1 MERPLVVGVDG
12 SDPSLSALDWAAA
25 EAALHGVPLTVLYA
39 SRWQRYEQ
47 RAPSFSVDRPASRI
61 YAEDIV
67 GAAAERALR
76 RIESVKVST
85 EIIAEDPATALVR
98 RSREAGAIVVGSR
111 GLGTLT
117 GLLLGS
123 VGLAVAAHAESPVF
137 VVRGTDLDAPGDTVI
152 VGVGEPAGAT
162 NTLAFALREAELRK
176 VPLMAVHAWRSS
188 APELPGG
195 SGAGAESFGIRPAET
210 DFDEVLRQS
219 GLNLGSLTV
228 ERRVKEGSARDA
240 LLDASTDG
248 ALLVVGARRRDSH
261 GGMQLGSVNHAVLH
275 HAACP
280 VALVPHH

>member
-47 RAPSFSVDRPASRI
+47 RAPSFSVDRPAARI

-67 GAAAERALR
+67 GAAAERASR
-76 RIESVKVST
+76 RVESVKVST
-85 EIIAEDPATALVR
+85 EITAEDPATALVR
-98 RSREAGAIVVGSR
+98 RSREASALVVGSR

-137 VVRGTDLDAPGDTVI
+137 VVRGTDLDAAGDSVI
-152 VGVGEPAGAT
+152 VGVGEPAAAAE
-162 NTLAFALREAELRK
+162 TLAFALREAELRK
-176 VPLMAVHAWRSS
+176 LPLTAVHAWRSS
-188 APELPGG
+188 TPELPGRRVAAVET
-195 SGAGAESFGIRPAET
+195 SGMQHAET
-210 DFDEVLRQS
+210 ELAEVLGQS
-219 GLNLGSLTV
+219 GLDLGSLTV

-240 LLDASTDG
+240 LLGASSDA
-248 ALLVVGARRRDSH
+248 ALLVVGARRRNGH
-261 GGMQLGSVNHAVLH
+261 AGMQLGSVNHAVLH
-275 HAACP
+275 HSACP